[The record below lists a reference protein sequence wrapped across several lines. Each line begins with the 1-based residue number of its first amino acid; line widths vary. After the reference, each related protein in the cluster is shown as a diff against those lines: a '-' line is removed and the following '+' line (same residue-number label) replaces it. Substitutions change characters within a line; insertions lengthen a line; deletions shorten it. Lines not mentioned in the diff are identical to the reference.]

1 MDKQTNKTSIWN
13 RLRRAFLIVVI
24 LPVLALG
31 GYMVYSSIRFVRNE
45 RMLEA
50 DKLMEQNVADLNNR
64 MEQCETSLL
73 YAASNYS
80 LQEFLQ
86 MDETKY
92 IEVNQAS
99 RNVAP
104 MLYNVLLSN
113 QYYKKLRLYSDK
125 HF

>member
-50 DKLMEQNVADLNNR
+50 DKLMEQNVTDLRNR
-64 MEQCETSLL
+64 M
-73 YAASNYS
+73 
-80 LQEFLQ
+80 
-86 MDETKY
+86 
-92 IEVNQAS
+92 
-99 RNVAP
+99 
-104 MLYNVLLSN
+104 
-113 QYYKKLRLYSDK
+113 
-125 HF
+125 